1 MKRAIRKLRT
11 CLLLALIVSIIVPTA
26 SGYAI
31 TARQKALNAYKT
43 MLSKPKVDIYGY
55 GNVYCDYNG
64 IGEVPDRTY
73 RPTASSKVVSVR
85 RYSPFR
91 ASLN

>member
-1 MKRAIRKLRT
+1 M
-11 CLLLALIVSIIVPTA
+11 LALIVSIIVPTA

-55 GNVYCDYNG
+55 GRGYSDYNG
-64 IGEVPDRTY
+64 TGDVPDRTY
-73 RPTASSKVVSVR
+73 RPTASSKVVLI
-85 RYSPFR
+85 SPCEYAR
-91 ASLN
+91 K